1 MPGPGLYVGP
11 DHYTVEDAI
20 QYATLTRVGNYVLY
34 STACLL
40 VYELIT
46 SLDDEVARVWTL
58 NWRLPKLLFM
68 LNRYIIRVVLVC
80 LWILTNDLGAS
91 PEFCRIYS
99 YWQMIPLRLAIL
111 TTQALVAIRVWAIY
125 NNSRRMFWV
134 LAILYCVEVLAIT
147 MCLVVAINDSQ
158 GIAQPA
164 PLGCALFSLSGE
176 FLFRYSS
183 GLWFSPVCFEFIVV
197 LITVAK
203 LFPQWRWGGKSG
215 LLGSGGNP
223 TLDVLARD
231 SLVYFV
237 LIFTCTL
244 MTAIGYEVSYSA
256 TYRSF
261 LMGPTSAISCIA
273 VSRMMINIGS
283 VQSSQ
288 HDHPS
293 SADAMSDLRFAD
305 P

>member
-1 MPGPGLYVGP
+1 MPGPGLSEGP
-11 DHYTVEDAI
+11 ENYTVEDAI
-20 QYATLTRVGNYVLY
+20 QFASLTRMNNYVLY

-40 VYELIT
+40 VYEVIT

-68 LNRYIIRVVLVC
+68 LNRYVIRIVLVC
-80 LWILTNDLGAS
+80 LWILMNDLGAS
-91 PEFCRIYS
+91 PDFCRIYS
-99 YWQMIPLRLAIL
+99 YLQMIPLRLAIL

-134 LAILYCVEVLAIT
+134 LAILYCV
-147 MCLVVAINDSQ
+147 VAINDTQ
-158 GIAQPA
+158 GMAQPA
-164 PLGCALFSLSGE
+164 PLGCGLFSMSGD
-176 FLFRYSS
+176 LVFRYSS
-183 GLWFSPVCFEFIVV
+183 GLWFSPVCFEFTVV

-203 LFPQWRWGGKSG
+203 LFPQWRWGGKNG

-237 LIFTCTL
+237 LIFACTL
-244 MTAIGYEVSYSA
+244 ASAISYEVSY
-256 TYRSF
+256 TVNYRSF

-283 VQSSQ
+283 AQSTSSP
-288 HDHPS
+288 HDCPS
-293 SADAMSDLRFAD
+293 SADVISDLRFAD